1 MMEGL
6 GRGFVRTKEDLV
18 RGTEAGLD
26 MAREAARRGL
36 QAADDAAHVMG
47 INRIP
52 VLRQYLWGQVHTGFW
67 NSYEV
72 SLRSKEMK
80 RWDWC
85 CCLVSVCVCCCLW
98 WSLSFVPVVLWRLC
112 SVELLFDPLALCPT
126 SCAQAALRC
135 GLAPSCP
142 CCCAS
147 RALTA
152 SVLFFVPSLG
162 DARWA
167 CRVWYPV
174 RLQQRLPKKPQASRV
189 MPLFVRWL

>member
-1 MMEGL
+1 MEGL

-85 CCLVSVCVCCCLW
+85 CCLAVCVYVAACGG
-98 WSLSFVPVVLWRLC
+98 SLSFVPFR
-112 SVELLFDPLALCPT
+112 SYFGDYVELLFDPLALCPT
-126 SCAQAALRC
+126 SC
-135 GLAPSCP
+135 
-142 CCCAS
+142 
-147 RALTA
+147 T
-152 SVLFFVPSLG
+152 
-162 DARWA
+162 
-167 CRVWYPV
+167 
-174 RLQQRLPKKPQASRV
+174 
-189 MPLFVRWL
+189 